1 MVEAAVPRRS
11 EGHSLRRCWSR
22 LVVLASRRPA
32 PFLTSRDGELW
43 QLQLPTRRLL
53 PQLLLPGLDEKTS
66 QSMVT
71 FADVLSWS
79 SHFTDDAR
87 GTAHILVHILEY
99 VEKSLADLG
108 LSSN

>member
-22 LVVLASRRPA
+22 LEVLASRRPA

-53 PQLLLPGLDEKTS
+53 PQLLLPGLQEKHPIFYEVDRPLLFVLTLFNVNYIKLQASVS
-66 QSMVT
+66 Q
-71 FADVLSWS
+71 F
-79 SHFTDDAR
+79 R
-87 GTAHILVHILEY
+87 
-99 VEKSLADLG
+99 
-108 LSSN
+108 